1 MKLISGSML
10 YDAVHCPHRVSM
22 DIFEDPGLRDDP
34 SPFLEMLWEQGWNHE
49 FKVIERMGA
58 GVLNLFSLETAEKEV
73 RTLEAIHSKV
83 PLIYAGRIRH
93 GDLVG
98 EPDLLFLRGDAYI
111 AGDIKSG
118 SGFDGEESSGKLKKH
133 YAVQVAHYTNILELL
148 NFSDGSKNAVI
159 LDGGYNEV
167 PYDLAAP
174 QGSRNK
180 TTWWELYLETLQSIR
195 QLLGRNETSRAALS
209 AQCGHCH
216 WRRRCEDVLHETD
229 DLTLIADLGRAKR
242 DVMFA
247 TFPNVASLA
256 ACDPANFING
266 TKTSFPGIGPETL
279 QKYRARALLLKQPDA
294 RPYFREPIEL
304 PTSEV
309 EVFFDIEDDPMR
321 GMCYLHGFVERRG
334 GINET
339 ERYIAC
345 VASEPTPIEE
355 EAAFQ
360 MAWSYL
366 NGLGNSARVYYY
378 SKYERTAWKKLAGRY
393 PSVCSVDEV
402 EALFSR
408 EWMVD
413 LLYDVVS
420 KTEWPT
426 NNRSIKTLAKY
437 LGFKWRDSNP
447 SGAASIE
454 WYDQWVQSGS
464 SEVRQRIL
472 DYNEDD
478 CRATR
483 VLLDGLR
490 EIAKNS

>member
-73 RTLEAIHSKV
+73 RTQEAIQGKV

-98 EPDLLFLRGDAYI
+98 EPDLLFLRGEAYI

-118 SGFDGEESSGKLKKH
+118 SGFDGDESSGKLKKH

-195 QLLGRNETSRAALS
+195 QLLDRNETSRAALS

-229 DLTLIADLGRAKR
+229 DLTLIAELGRAKR

-266 TKTSFPGIGPETL
+266 AKTSFPGIGPETL
-279 QKYRARALLLKQPDA
+279 QKYRARALLLTQPNA

-334 GINET
+334 GVNET

-345 VASEPTPIEE
+345 VASEPTPVEE
-355 EAAFQ
+355 EAAFR
-360 MAWSYL
+360 MAWAYL
-366 NGLGNSARVYYY
+366 YGLGNSARVYYY

-393 PSVCSVDEV
+393 PGVCSVDEV
-402 EALFSR
+402 EVLFSQ

-437 LGFKWRDSNP
+437 LGFRWRDSNP

-454 WYDQWVQSGS
+454 WYDQWVQSGN

-490 EIAKNS
+490 FMIAN

>member
-22 DIFEDPGLRDDP
+22 DVFEDPGLRDDP

-49 FKVIERMGA
+49 FEVIDRLGD
-58 GVLNLFSLETAEKEV
+58 GVLNLFSLEAAEKEV
-73 RTLEAIHSKV
+73 RTLEAIKNKV

-93 GDLVG
+93 DDLVG

-118 SGFDGEESSGKLKKH
+118 SGFDGDESSGKLKRH

-148 NFSDGSKNAVI
+148 NFSDGRKSAVI
-159 LDGGYNEV
+159 LDGGHNEV
-167 PYDLAAP
+167 PYLLADP
-174 QGSRNK
+174 QGVRNK
-180 TTWWELYLETLQSIR
+180 TTWWTLYLETLQYIR
-195 QLLGRNETSRAALS
+195 QLLDRSETSKAALS

-216 WRRRCEDVLHETD
+216 WRRRCEDVLREVD
-229 DLTLIADLGRAKR
+229 DLTLIAELGRAKR
-242 DVMFA
+242 DLMFA
-247 TFPNVASLA
+247 SFPNVASLA
-256 ACDPANFING
+256 TSDPADYIKG
-266 TKTSFPGIGPETL
+266 SKTSFPGIGPDTL
-279 QKYRARALLLKQPDA
+279 QKFQARAILLKLPDA
-294 RPYFREPIEL
+294 KPYFREPVEL
-304 PTSEV
+304 PSSEV

-334 GINET
+334 GVNAT

-345 VASEPTPIEE
+345 VALEPTPAEE
-355 EAAFQ
+355 ERAFRD
-360 MAWSYL
+360 AWTYL
-366 NGLGNSARVYYY
+366 MGLGGEARVYYY
-378 SKYERTAWKKLAGRY
+378 SKYERTAWKKLAERY
-393 PSVCSVDEV
+393 PGVCSVGEV
-402 EALFSR
+402 EALFSE

-413 LLYDVVS
+413 LLYGVVS

-437 LGFKWRDSNP
+437 LGFRWRDSNP

-454 WYDQWVQSGS
+454 WYNQWVETGS
-464 SEVRQRIL
+464 AEVRQRIL

-490 EIAKNS
+490 TIAKN

>member
-22 DIFEDPGLRDDP
+22 DVFEDPGLRDDP

-49 FKVIERMGA
+49 FKVIERMGT
-58 GVLNLFSLETAEKEV
+58 GVLNLFSLETSEKEI
-73 RTLEAIHSKV
+73 RTLEAIQNNV

-98 EPDLLFLRGDAYI
+98 EPDLLYLRGDAYI

-118 SGFDGEESSGKLKKH
+118 SGFDGEETSGKLKRH

-159 LDGGYNEV
+159 LDGRYSEV
-167 PYDLAAP
+167 PYALAAP

-195 QLLGRNETSRAALS
+195 QLLNRSETSRAALS

-216 WRRRCEDVLHETD
+216 WRRRCEEVLHETD
-229 DLTLIADLGRAKR
+229 DLTLIAELGRAKR
-242 DVMFA
+242 DVMSA
-247 TFPNVASLA
+247 TFPSVAALA
-256 ACDPANFING
+256 ACDPSNFING
-266 TKTSFPGIGPETL
+266 AKTSFPGIGPDTL
-279 QKYRARALLLKQPDA
+279 QKYRARAILLKQPDA

-304 PTSEV
+304 PTSDV

-334 GINET
+334 GVNET

-345 VASEPTPIEE
+345 VASEPTPVEE
-355 EAAFQ
+355 EAAFR
-360 MAWSYL
+360 MAWAYL
-366 NGLGNSARVYYY
+366 HGLGGSVRVYYY
-378 SKYERTAWKKLAGRY
+378 SKYERTAWKKLAERY
-393 PSVCSVDEV
+393 PGVCSVVEV
-402 EALFSR
+402 EALFSK

-437 LGFKWRDSNP
+437 LGFRWRDANP

-464 SEVRQRIL
+464 PEVRQRIL

-490 EIAKNS
+490 TIAMN